1 MTDFVHLHVHS
12 QYSLLDGQAS
22 VKRIVD
28 KAISLGMKGIALTDH
43 GNMFGIKEFFNYVNK
58 KNSGKSDEEK
68 FKPIL
73 GCEMYVAKNDLH
85 DRGDKHDNGYH
96 LIVLAKNQTGY
107 HNLVK
112 LVSKA
117 WTEGYYFKPRTDH
130 KELQAHSEGL
140 IVCSACLGGEVPQHF
155 MNGELEKAEE
165 TILWYKSVFGEDYYL
180 ELQRHK
186 TDKPDGN
193 RRVFEEQ
200 ERVNPFIVEMS
211 RKHGIKLIA
220 TNDSHFVDEEDAEAH
235 DRLICISMMKRFA
248 DPARLHY
255 TKQEWIKSQ
264 EEMQSIFSD
273 FPEALANTGEILDK
287 VEFYSIDHAPIMP
300 NFEIPAE
307 FGTEAEYRQRLT
319 EEDLFNEFTRDENG
333 NVVLSQEDAEKK
345 IKKLGGYDKLYRIKF
360 EADYLNK
367 LTIEGAK
374 KKYGDPLPKDVEER
388 LRFELHIMKTM
399 GFPGYFLIVQDFINT
414 GRKKLGVSIGPGR
427 GSAAGSAAAYCLGIT
442 QIDPIKYDLL
452 FERFLNPDRISLPDI
467 DVDFDDDGRYEVL
480 KYVTEKYGAEKV
492 AHIITFGTMA
502 AKMAIKDV
510 AKVLE
515 VPLPEANRLARLVP
529 DRLPDVDGKSP
540 KINLKNCLKYSK
552 EFAAEQSNP
561 DERVRETLKYAEQLE
576 GNVRNTGIHACG
588 VIICRDDITD
598 WVPVSMATDADGSKV
613 VSTQYEGSIIE
624 DTGLIKM
631 DFLGLKTLS
640 IIKEAQYNIK
650 MRHGHEIDIDHIPLD
665 DPKTFE
671 LYCKGA
677 TTSTFQFESAG
688 MQNSLRSLQPSKFE
702 DLIAMNALYR
712 PGPMDYIPTFIKR
725 KHGEEPIEYDIPCM
739 KQYLEETY
747 GVTVYQ
753 EQVMLLSRLLANF
766 TRGESD
772 MLRKAMGKK
781 QIDKMQKLKKKFMEQ
796 GQGNGYEEKTLN
808 KIWEDWEKFASYAFN
823 KSHATCYTWVAYQTA
838 YLKAHYPAEYMA
850 GVLSRNLTASD
861 KMTKVMEEC
870 RRMGLKVL
878 GPDINES
885 IEKFGVNSAGD
896 IRFGLAAVKGVGL
909 NAVKA
914 IIDERNANG
923 PYKDVYDFVER
934 VNLSACNRG
943 AIENLAMA
951 GAFDSFGQRRE
962 AYVQQ
967 VFDSSFTDCLVKYG
981 QSVQNDKN
989 SLQLSL
995 FGELEPIETNR
1006 PPFPEVEPWTQL
1018 ALLNKEKELVTRYL
1032 SAHPLD
1038 PYTMEIKYGCTCT
1051 CAEFQQREE
1060 VPGNVTIAGLVTKVS
1075 TKVSRTGKEFS
1086 IVEIEDFSGKAE
1098 IRLFGRNHVN
1108 FRDKFHEGE
1117 AIFIALSYTPSRY
1130 QPDRTDMNIVKIE
1143 PLENIKGKIANSL
1156 TIFLDVDYN
1165 NEELFKKINECTG
1178 NKRSGELYLELID
1191 RKTRQ
1196 SVKIHSRRRYD
1207 IDIDMIELLEA
1218 NGVRFKVSTMES

>member
-1 MTDFVHLHVHS
+1 
-12 QYSLLDGQAS
+12 
-22 VKRIVD
+22 
-28 KAISLGMKGIALTDH
+28 
-43 GNMFGIKEFFNYVNK
+43 
-58 KNSGKSDEEK
+58 
-68 FKPIL
+68 
-73 GCEMYVAKNDLH
+73 
-85 DRGDKHDNGYH
+85 
-96 LIVLAKNQTGY
+96 
-107 HNLVK
+107 
-112 LVSKA
+112 
-117 WTEGYYFKPRTDH
+117 
-130 KELQAHSEGL
+130 
-140 IVCSACLGGEVPQHF
+140 
-155 MNGELEKAEE
+155 
-165 TILWYKSVFGEDYYL
+165 
-180 ELQRHK
+180 
-186 TDKPDGN
+186 
-193 RRVFEEQ
+193 
-200 ERVNPFIVEMS
+200 
-211 RKHGIKLIA
+211 
-220 TNDSHFVDEEDAEAH
+220 
-235 DRLICISMMKRFA
+235 
-248 DPARLHY
+248 
-255 TKQEWIKSQ
+255 
-264 EEMQSIFSD
+264 
-273 FPEALANTGEILDK
+273 
-287 VEFYSIDHAPIMP
+287 
-300 NFEIPAE
+300 
-307 FGTEAEYRQRLT
+307 
-319 EEDLFNEFTRDENG
+319 
-333 NVVLSQEDAEKK
+333 
-345 IKKLGGYDKLYRIKF
+345 
-360 EADYLNK
+360 
-367 LTIEGAK
+367 
-374 KKYGDPLPKDVEER
+374 
-388 LRFELHIMKTM
+388 
-399 GFPGYFLIVQDFINT
+399 
-414 GRKKLGVSIGPGR
+414 
-427 GSAAGSAAAYCLGIT
+427 
-442 QIDPIKYDLL
+442 
-452 FERFLNPDRISLPDI
+452 
-467 DVDFDDDGRYEVL
+467 
-480 KYVTEKYGAEKV
+480 
-492 AHIITFGTMA
+492 
-502 AKMAIKDV
+502 
-510 AKVLE
+510 
-515 VPLPEANRLARLVP
+515 
-529 DRLPDVDGKSP
+529 
-540 KINLKNCLKYSK
+540 
-552 EFAAEQSNP
+552 
-561 DERVRETLKYAEQLE
+561 
-576 GNVRNTGIHACG
+576 
-588 VIICRDDITD
+588 
-598 WVPVSMATDADGSKV
+598 
-613 VSTQYEGSIIE
+613 
-624 DTGLIKM
+624 
-631 DFLGLKTLS
+631 
-640 IIKEAQYNIK
+640 
-650 MRHGHEIDIDHIPLD
+650 
-665 DPKTFE
+665 
-671 LYCKGA
+671 
-677 TTSTFQFESAG
+677 
-688 MQNSLRSLQPSKFE
+688 
-702 DLIAMNALYR
+702 
-712 PGPMDYIPTFIKR
+712 MDYIPTFIKR